1 MRVSLEDRVVA
12 VTGAASGIG
21 AAIARCAAS
30 AGATLLLTDRDADGL
45 ARVAA
50 ETGGAR
56 SIVADLADPDA
67 PAAIVRAALEAHGR
81 IDALVNAAGRT
92 DRMSVARGDA
102 AGWDALMDVNARAP
116 FLLMGRA
123 IEAMR
128 AGRHDAGRGGAIV
141 NIGSMH
147 AHAGAPELAAY
158 AASKGALAT
167 LTRNAAHAHMAER
180 IRVNAINLGWVATEA
195 EHRMQADVLGQGE
208 DWQARAAATQPL
220 RRLVTADE
228 AARLTV
234 FLLSAQSEP
243 LTGAVIDLEQWVA
256 GAPPPPPPPAD
267 GIA

>member
-1 MRVSLEDRVVA
+1 MRVGLDERVVV

-21 AAIARCAAS
+21 AAVARHAAS
-30 AGATLLLTDRDADGL
+30 AGATLLLTDRDGDGL
-45 ARVAA
+45 DRVA
-50 ETGGAR
+50 EEIEGALT
-56 SIVADLADPDA
+56 VVGDLADASA
-67 PAAIVRAALEAHGR
+67 PAAIIGAALEAHGR
-81 IDALVNAAGRT
+81 IDALINAAGRT
-92 DRMSVARGDA
+92 DRMSIAHGDA

-123 IEAMR
+123 IEAM
-128 AGRHDAGRGGAIV
+128 GEPGGAIV

-147 AHAGAPELAAY
+147 AHVGTPDMAAY
-158 AASKGALAT
+158 AASKAALAT

-195 EHRMQADVLGQGE
+195 EHRMQADVLGEGE
-208 DWQARAAATQPL
+208 DWEARATANLPL
-220 RRLVTADE
+220 GRLVTADE

-256 GAPPPPPPPAD
+256 GAPPPPPA
-267 GIA
+267 GGTQ